1 MVTFNLDT
9 HASKNGERSIRVCLC
24 INGQRLQT
32 SIGYSIS
39 PDKWNGRSVEAGTK
53 TNPTR
58 NAKGIPAAT
67 INARIAAI
75 ASAFATLE
83 AMPGA
88 STLEDYRAKLDTI
101 TGKAAKAATG
111 AQSADTPE
119 LLRYFDM
126 FTAEESLKQQWT
138 AGTLECLHACRIH
151 LQHYKENLTFADFN
165 EKGLDRYIAYLRAGG
180 YNIAKARAEA
190 RKAAAEDQLKASTD
204 KTTTAR
210 AKAALIAAEASIERA
225 ADAGIAEKTAQKHFI
240 QLKWFLLWAIRKGY
254 CNETAIQRYK
264 AKFIITKQPVIFLT
278 REELLKLYNFEIPA
292 NGTKV
297 TLTDYTGKTYTKIVE
312 DAGALA
318 KTRDLFCFCAFTSL
332 RYSDMAALK
341 RHQISN
347 DTIVVTTRKTH
358 DRLEIPL
365 NNYSRA
371 ILQKYEG
378 IPNPKGLALPVIANQ
393 NMNYYLKHLC
403 ELCGFNEPIT
413 KTYYRAG
420 LRVEETTPKYELIGT
435 HAARRTFI
443 CYALTKGIPP
453 QVVMKFTGHSD
464 YSAMKPYIDIAGADA
479 AKAMQ
484 LLND

>member
-1 MVTFNLDT
+1 MITFNLDA
-9 HASKNGERSIRVCLC
+9 HESKTGERPIRVCLC
-24 INGQRLQT
+24 VNGQRLMT

-39 PDKWNGRSVEAGTK
+39 PDKWNGNGVVAGTK
-53 TNPTR
+53 ANPTR
-58 NAKGIPAAT
+58 NSKGIPAAT

-75 ASAFATLE
+75 TSAFANLE
-83 AMPGA
+83 ATPGA
-88 STLEDYRAKLDTI
+88 STMEDYRAALNKI
-101 TGKAAKAATG
+101 TGKASGQTTKATDAL
-111 AQSADTPE
+111 PE

-126 FTAEESLKQQWT
+126 FTAEESAKQQWT
-138 AGTLECLHACRIH
+138 AGTLECIHACRQH

-165 EKGLDRYIAYLRAGG
+165 EKGLDKYIAYLRAGG

-190 RKAAAEDQLKASTD
+190 KKEAAEAALKAATD
-204 KTTTAR
+204 NTTAKA
-210 AKAALIAAEASIERA
+210 AKAALKAAELAVTKAEA
-225 ADAGIAEKTAQKHFI
+225 AGISEKTAQKHFI
-240 QLKWFLLWAIRKGY
+240 QLKWFLNWAIRKGY
-254 CNETAIQRYK
+254 CPETAITRYK
-264 AKFIITKQPVIFLT
+264 AKFKITAQPVIFLT
-278 REELLKLYNFEIPA
+278 RQELLKLYNYEIPT
-292 NGTKV
+292 NGAEV
-297 TLTDYTGKTYTKIVE
+297 ELTDYNGNKYTKVVE
-312 DAGALA
+312 DAGGLA

-341 RHQISN
+341 RSNISN
-347 DTIVVTTRKTH
+347 DAIAITTQKTH

-378 IPNPKGLALPVIANQ
+378 YRDAKGLALPVIANQ

-403 ELCGFNEPIT
+403 ELCGFNDPIS

-420 LRVEETTPKYELIGT
+420 QRVEETAPKWALIGT

-443 CYALTKGIPP
+443 CYALTIGIPP

-484 LLND
+484 LMND